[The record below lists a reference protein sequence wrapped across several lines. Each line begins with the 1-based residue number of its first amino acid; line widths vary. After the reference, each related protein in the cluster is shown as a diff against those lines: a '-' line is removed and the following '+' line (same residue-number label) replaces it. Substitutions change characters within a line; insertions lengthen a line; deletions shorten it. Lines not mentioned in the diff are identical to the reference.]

1 MAFCDALRLAML
13 AGFACNFSINA
24 LDSATQFAGNS
35 PFTRRVNSAASSGY
49 AFA

>member
-1 MAFCDALRLAML
+1 ML
-13 AGFACNFSINA
+13 AGLACNFSMNA
-24 LDSATQFAGNS
+24 LDSAAQFAGHS